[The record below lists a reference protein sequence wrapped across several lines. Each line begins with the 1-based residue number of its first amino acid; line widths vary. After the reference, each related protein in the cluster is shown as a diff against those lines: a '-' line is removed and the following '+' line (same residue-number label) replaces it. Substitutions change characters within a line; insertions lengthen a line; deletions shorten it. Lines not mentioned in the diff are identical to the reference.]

1 MTKLTKS
8 NNQNLLKILVAIAWI
23 DGEIQSEEKKFLS
36 KIAIERNICSATELQ
51 EMLEQNQD
59 SSTQKCYLLLE
70 EYLGA
75 NPNPKD
81 YDNLLSAVSSLIYS
95 DNDIATEEASVLNKI
110 QNLDPKNTQQ
120 NSVFDK
126 VIGKIQQLYQAGLSS
141 Q

>member
-1 MTKLTKS
+1 MTQSTKN

-36 KIAIERNICSATELQ
+36 KIANDHNVCSATEL
-51 EMLEQNQD
+51 EKMLEQNQD
-59 SSTQKCYLLLE
+59 SSPEKCYQLLE
-70 EYLGA
+70 EYLGT

-110 QNLDPKNTQQ
+110 QNLDPQ
-120 NSVFDK
+120 NSSNNSVLDK
-126 VIGKIQQLYQAGLSS
+126 VIGKIQQLYQAGLSKK
-141 Q
+141 